1 MKKDPIV
8 YKLVGLLILVYI
20 VMMMVIAFVG

>member
-8 YKLVGLLILVYI
+8 YKLVGLLILVYV
-20 VMMMVIAFVG
+20 VMMLVIAFVG

>member
-8 YKLVGLLILVYI
+8 YKLVGLLILVYL
-20 VMMMVIAFVG
+20 VMMMFIAFVG

>member
-8 YKLVGLLILVYI
+8 YKLVGLLILVYL

>member
-8 YKLVGLLILVYI
+8 YKLVGLLILVYV

>member
-8 YKLVGLLILVYI
+8 YKLVGMLILVYI
-20 VMMMVIAFVG
+20 VMMLVIAFVG